1 MLHQDRP
8 ALARQTLHGALTRGG
23 LEAGT
28 PQFLRI
34 SGRQELRIRRPAV
47 GLPDLPDRAGC
58 GAGNLFGAGRTK
70 PGQGYVGRNFSG
82 WPATLPAAPPLQSGP
97 CR

>member
-28 PQFLRI
+28 AQFLRI

-47 GLPDLPDRAGC
+47 
-58 GAGNLFGAGRTK
+58 
-70 PGQGYVGRNFSG
+70 
-82 WPATLPAAPPLQSGP
+82 
-97 CR
+97 